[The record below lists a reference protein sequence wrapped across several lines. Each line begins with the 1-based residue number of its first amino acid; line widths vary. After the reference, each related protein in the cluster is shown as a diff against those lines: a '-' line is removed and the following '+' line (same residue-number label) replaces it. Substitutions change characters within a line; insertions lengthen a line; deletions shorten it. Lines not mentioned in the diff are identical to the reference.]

1 MAEIATK
8 ITSEHRMRHEVPGLI
23 GWESSIARAHSL
35 ALNRYGW
42 RADEPGAKE
51 RGRAM
56 SGGKAYRHGYYATLP
71 HTKPQPASAGI
82 DFDGILVVIIAS
94 LLIVVVTAIATDRTL
109 LTQVDQSF
117 RAMLTDLGLFF
128 RR

>member
-1 MAEIATK
+1 
-8 ITSEHRMRHEVPGLI
+8 
-23 GWESSIARAHSL
+23 
-35 ALNRYGW
+35 
-42 RADEPGAKE
+42 
-51 RGRAM
+51 M

-71 HTKPQPASAGI
+71 HARPEKASAGI
-82 DFDGILVVIIAS
+82 EFQGILVMIIAS

-128 RR
+128 HR

>member
-1 MAEIATK
+1 
-8 ITSEHRMRHEVPGLI
+8 
-23 GWESSIARAHSL
+23 
-35 ALNRYGW
+35 
-42 RADEPGAKE
+42 
-51 RGRAM
+51 M

-71 HTKPQPASAGI
+71 HTKPQQPSTGI
-82 DFDGILVVIIAS
+82 DFDGVLVVIIAS

-117 RAMLTDLGLFF
+117 REMLTDLGLFF

>member
-1 MAEIATK
+1 L
-8 ITSEHRMRHEVPGLI
+8 HERTA
-23 GWESSIARAHSL
+23 WRSIVS
-35 ALNRYGW
+35 GW
-42 RADEPGAKE
+42 RAEEPGAKE

-71 HTKPQPASAGI
+71 HTKPQQPSAGI
-82 DFDGILVVIIAS
+82 DFDGVLVVIIAS